1 MLTRGNTELMQSDR
15 LAELVEENTQLK
27 IDLLVMEDEVKRLQ
41 TALRMAERKD
51 DNLLGG
57 GDDDFLNEN
66 NELEEMYAR
75 NLEAKDAQIADME
88 DEIEELKND
97 NDLLKLNLDFMKT
110 GMDNLNQQL
119 HEKDLKLEFLDE
131 AKECIRELTNK
142 VNLLTEQKSSL
153 EGKIA
158 SFRPDSETK
167 ERTTEYSSASKPDGV
182 KLHRHDFWRY

>member
-1 MLTRGNTELMQSDR
+1 M
-15 LAELVEENTQLK
+15 EE
-27 IDLLVMEDEVKRLQ
+27 EVKRLQ

-51 DNLLGG
+51 DNMMIE
-57 GDDDFLNEN
+57 GDDMLNEN

-88 DEIEELKND
+88 DEIEELKSD

-142 VNLLTEQKSSL
+142 VNLLSEQKSSL
-153 EGKIA
+153 EG
-158 SFRPDSETK
+158 RDRLTK
-167 ERTTEYSSASKPDGV
+167 T
-182 KLHRHDFWRY
+182 KL